1 LGAPTT
7 SAKKTLTAVRLA
19 AIGEDL
25 RVPTINAIKR
35 QWRPTWEAVPEVW
48 ERPPP
53 MLKTSIAGPLAGA
66 GGDLGVPTINAK
78 NIDGGPPGPRGRGP
92 VHIRHPKVL
101 MYTCKGMI
109 GKK

>member
-1 LGAPTT
+1 M
-7 SAKKTLTAVRLA
+7 AVPLA
-19 AIGEDL
+19 VVGEDL

-48 ERPPP
+48 ERPTP